1 MQSTDTIAAVATPQA
16 AGGIGIVRISGGDA
30 VSIAEKIFEP
40 VRGSRLTASKGY
52 RAYFGRA
59 VDAGEPL
66 DEAVCLVFRAP
77 HSYTGEDVAEIS
89 CHGGLY
95 ITQRVLQ
102 AALSAGAR
110 PAEAGEF
117 TKRAFLNGKLD
128 LSEAEAVMHMVSA
141 QGEQAAKAALNA
153 LDGALSRKI
162 HAVADKV
169 IAANAAI
176 AAWVDYPDE
185 DIEAV
190 HTDNLRSTFAAA
202 LDELRGLLSRFD
214 AGQAVTEGVDTA
226 IVGRPNVGKS
236 TLMNLLSGTEKS
248 IVTHIPGT
256 TRDVV
261 EQTVRLGEV
270 VLHLADTEDF
280 RITATIKKK
289 KLPELTDEWVK
300 EKIGVERARK
310 KLERA
315 VLVLAVFDGSAPLT
329 AEDVELLESCRGRLC
344 VAVLNKA
351 DKGESVSAETIRQY
365 VPAVVRLCA
374 KDGRGYDDLRSA
386 VTQALGTDAFDPS
399 AAMLAN
405 ERQKDCCVRAA
416 DCLEQAV
423 DAIDTGLTL
432 DAVNVCADGS
442 IDALLE
448 LTGEKAADAVVR
460 EVFSRFCVG
469 K

>member
-1 MQSTDTIAAVATPQA
+1 MPYSSDTIAAVATPQA
-16 AGGIGIVRISGGDA
+16 AGGIGIVRISGADA
-30 VSIAEKIFEP
+30 IAVAEKIFRP
-40 VRGSRLTASKGY
+40 VRKTRLTASKGY

-59 VDAGEPL
+59 VDADEEL

-95 ITQRVLQ
+95 LTRRVLQ
-102 AALSAGAR
+102 AAVSAGAR

-117 TKRAFLNGKLD
+117 TKRAFLNGKHD

-153 LDGALSRKI
+153 LDGALSRRI
-162 HAVADKV
+162 HAVAERV
-169 IAANAAI
+169 IAAAAAI

-190 HTDNLRSTFAAA
+190 RTDNLRETLAEARS
-202 LDELRGLLSRFD
+202 ELEDLLSRFD

-270 VLHLADTEDF
+270 VLHLADTAGLHDADDPVEQ
-280 RITATIKKK
+280 
-289 KLPELTDEWVK
+289 
-300 EKIGVERARK
+300 IGVERARK

-315 VLVLAVFDGSAPLT
+315 VLVIAVFDGSAPLT
-329 AEDVELLESCRGRLC
+329 EEDLSLLRSCRGRLC

-351 DKGESVSAETIRQY
+351 DRGEAVSAQEIRQY
-365 VPAVVRLCA
+365 VPTVVRLCA
-374 KDGRGYDDLRSA
+374 KTGGGYDELQKA
-386 VTQALGTDAFDPS
+386 VTNALGADAFDPS

-405 ERQKDCCVRAA
+405 ERQKDCCVRAV
-416 DCLEQAV
+416 DCLTQAV

-432 DAVNVCADGS
+432 DAVNVCADGC
-442 IDALLE
+442 IGALLE
-448 LTGEKAADAVVR
+448 LTGERASDAVVR

>member
-1 MQSTDTIAAVATPQA
+1 MNSTDTIAAVATPQA

-30 VSIAEKIFEP
+30 IAVAEKIFVP
-40 VRGSRLTASKGY
+40 VRGTRLTASKGY

-59 VDAGEPL
+59 VDKGEPL

-95 ITQRVLQ
+95 ITRRVLQ

-162 HAVADKV
+162 HAVADNV
-169 IAANAAI
+169 IAASAAI

-190 HTDNLRSTFAAA
+190 HFDNLRSTFSAARED
-202 LDELRGLLSRFD
+202 LRELLARFEM
-214 AGQAVTEGVDTA
+214 GQAVTEGVDTA

-261 EQTVRLGEV
+261 EQTVRLGDV
-270 VLHLADTEDF
+270 VLHLADTAGLRD
-280 RITATIKKK
+280 
-289 KLPELTDEWVK
+289 TDNPVEQ
-300 EKIGVERARK
+300 IGVERARA

-315 VLVLAVFDGSAPLT
+315 VLVLAVFDGSEPLT
-329 AEDVELLESCRGRLC
+329 AEDRALLESCRGRLC

-351 DKGESVSAETIRQY
+351 DRGEAVPEAEIRQY
-365 VPAVVRLCA
+365 APAVVRLCA
-374 KDGRGYDDLRSA
+374 KDGSGYDELRTA
-386 VTQALGTDAFDPS
+386 VTKALGTDAFDPS

-405 ERQKDCCVRAA
+405 ERQKDCCVRAV
-416 DCLEQAV
+416 DSLTQAI
-423 DAIDTGLTL
+423 DAIDAGMTL
-432 DAVNVCADGS
+432 DAVNVCADECIG
-442 IDALLE
+442 ALLE

>member
-1 MQSTDTIAAVATPQA
+1 MNSTDTIAAVATPQA
-16 AGGIGIVRISGGDA
+16 AGGIGIVRISGADA
-30 VSIAEKIFEP
+30 IAVAEKVFDP

-59 VDAGEPL
+59 VDRGEEL

-95 ITQRVLQ
+95 ITRRLLQ

-162 HAVADKV
+162 HAVADSV
-169 IAANAAI
+169 IAAAAAI

-185 DIEAV
+185 DIEEV
-190 HTDNLRSTFAAA
+190 HADNLRATFSDAR
-202 LDELRGLLSRFD
+202 DELRKLLGRFD
-214 AGQAVTEGVDTA
+214 MGQAVTEGVDTA

-270 VLHLADTEDF
+270 VLHLADTAGLHDAADPVEQ
-280 RITATIKKK
+280 
-289 KLPELTDEWVK
+289 
-300 EKIGVERARK
+300 IGVERARK

-329 AEDVELLESCRGRLC
+329 EEDRALLESCRGRLC

-351 DKGESVSAETIRQY
+351 DRGETVAEEEILRY

-374 KDGRGYDDLRSA
+374 KTGSGYDALQSA
-386 VTQALGTDAFDPS
+386 VTNALGADAFDPS

-416 DCLEQAV
+416 DCLTQAI
-423 DAIDTGLTL
+423 DAIDAGLTL
-432 DAVNVCADGS
+432 DAVNVCADGC
-442 IDALLE
+442 IGALLE

>member
-95 ITQRVLQ
+95 ITRRVLQ

-270 VLHLADTEDF
+270 VLHLADTAGLHDADDPVEQ
-280 RITATIKKK
+280 
-289 KLPELTDEWVK
+289 
-300 EKIGVERARK
+300 IGVERARK

-432 DAVNVCADGS
+432 DAVNVCADGC

>member
-1 MQSTDTIAAVATPQA
+1 MNSTDTIAAVATPQA

-30 VSIAEKIFEP
+30 IAVAEKIFVP
-40 VRGSRLTASKGY
+40 VRGTRLTASKGY

-59 VDAGEPL
+59 VDKGEPL

-95 ITQRVLQ
+95 ITRRVLQ

-117 TKRAFLNGKLD
+117 TKCAFLNGKLD

-162 HAVADKV
+162 HAVADNV
-169 IAANAAI
+169 IEASAAI

-190 HTDNLRSTFAAA
+190 HFDNLRSTFSAARED
-202 LDELRGLLSRFD
+202 LRELLARFEM
-214 AGQAVTEGVDTA
+214 GQAVTEGVDTA

-261 EQTVRLGEV
+261 EQTVRLGDV
-270 VLHLADTEDF
+270 VLHLADTAGLRD
-280 RITATIKKK
+280 
-289 KLPELTDEWVK
+289 TDNPVEQ
-300 EKIGVERARK
+300 IGVERART

-315 VLVLAVFDGSAPLT
+315 VLVLAVFDGSEPLT
-329 AEDVELLESCRGRLC
+329 AEDCALLESCRGRLC

-351 DKGESVSAETIRQY
+351 DRGEAVPEAEIRQY
-365 VPAVVRLCA
+365 TPAVVRLCA
-374 KDGRGYDDLRSA
+374 KDGSGYDELRTA
-386 VTQALGTDAFDPS
+386 VTKALGTDAFDPS

-405 ERQKDCCVRAA
+405 ERQKDCCVRAV
-416 DCLEQAV
+416 DSLTQAI
-423 DAIDTGLTL
+423 DAIDAGMTL
-432 DAVNVCADGS
+432 DAVNVCADECIG
-442 IDALLE
+442 ALLE

>member
-1 MQSTDTIAAVATPQA
+1 MNSTDTIAAVATPQA

-30 VSIAEKIFEP
+30 IAVAEKIFVP
-40 VRGSRLTASKGY
+40 VRGTRLTASKGD

-59 VDAGEPL
+59 VDKGEPL

-95 ITQRVLQ
+95 IIRRVLQ

-162 HAVADKV
+162 HAVADNV
-169 IAANAAI
+169 IAASAAI

-190 HTDNLRSTFAAA
+190 HFDNLRSTFSAARED
-202 LDELRGLLSRFD
+202 LRELLARFEM
-214 AGQAVTEGVDTA
+214 GQAVTEGVDTA

-261 EQTVRLGEV
+261 EQTVRLGDV
-270 VLHLADTEDF
+270 VLHLADTAGLRD
-280 RITATIKKK
+280 
-289 KLPELTDEWVK
+289 TDNPVEQ
-300 EKIGVERARK
+300 IGVERART

-315 VLVLAVFDGSAPLT
+315 VLVLAVFDGSEPLT
-329 AEDVELLESCRGRLC
+329 AEDCALLESCRGRLC

-351 DKGESVSAETIRQY
+351 DRGEAVPEAEIRQY
-365 VPAVVRLCA
+365 TPAVVRLCA
-374 KDGRGYDDLRSA
+374 KDGSGYDELRAA
-386 VTQALGTDAFDPS
+386 VTKALGTDAFDPS

-405 ERQKDCCVRAA
+405 ERQKDCCVRAV
-416 DCLEQAV
+416 DSLTQAI
-423 DAIDTGLTL
+423 DAIDAGMTL
-432 DAVNVCADGS
+432 DAVNVCADECIG
-442 IDALLE
+442 ALLE

>member
-1 MQSTDTIAAVATPQA
+1 M
-16 AGGIGIVRISGGDA
+16 
-30 VSIAEKIFEP
+30 
-40 VRGSRLTASKGY
+40 
-52 RAYFGRA
+52 
-59 VDAGEPL
+59 
-66 DEAVCLVFRAP
+66 
-77 HSYTGEDVAEIS
+77 
-89 CHGGLY
+89 
-95 ITQRVLQ
+95 
-102 AALSAGAR
+102 
-110 PAEAGEF
+110 
-117 TKRAFLNGKLD
+117 
-128 LSEAEAVMHMVSA
+128 
-141 QGEQAAKAALNA
+141 
-153 LDGALSRKI
+153 
-162 HAVADKV
+162 

-270 VLHLADTEDF
+270 VLHLADTAGLHDADDPVEQ
-280 RITATIKKK
+280 
-289 KLPELTDEWVK
+289 
-300 EKIGVERARK
+300 IGVERARK

-432 DAVNVCADGS
+432 DAVNVCADGC

>member
-1 MQSTDTIAAVATPQA
+1 MNSTDTIAAVATPQA

-30 VSIAEKIFEP
+30 IAIAEKIFKP
-40 VRGSRLTASKGY
+40 VRGVRLTASKGY

-59 VDAGEPL
+59 VDNSEEL

-89 CHGGLY
+89 CHGGLF
-95 ITQRVLQ
+95 ITRRVLQ
-102 AALSAGAR
+102 AALRAGAR

-128 LSEAEAVMHMVSA
+128 LSEAEAVMNMVSA

-162 HAVADKV
+162 HAVADDV
-169 IAANAAI
+169 IAAAAAI

-190 HTDNLRSTFAAA
+190 HTDNLRVTLSAARDA
-202 LDELRGLLSRFD
+202 LRELLSRFD
-214 AGQAVTEGVDTA
+214 MGQAVTEGVDTV

-261 EQTVRLGEV
+261 EQTVRLGDA
-270 VLHLADTEDF
+270 VLHLSDTAGLHDAADPVEQ
-280 RITATIKKK
+280 
-289 KLPELTDEWVK
+289 
-300 EKIGVERARK
+300 IGVERARQ

-315 VLVLAVFDGSAPLT
+315 VLILAVFDGSAPLT
-329 AEDVELLESCRGRLC
+329 AEDYALLESCRGRLC

-351 DKGESVSAETIRQY
+351 DKGEAVSAEEIRQY
-365 VPAVVRLCA
+365 VPAVVRVCA
-374 KDGRGYDDLRSA
+374 KDGNGADALENE
-386 VTQALGTDAFDPS
+386 VTKALGTDAFDPS

-416 DCLEQAV
+416 DCLTQAIE
-423 DAIDTGLTL
+423 ALDTGLTL
-432 DAVNVCADGS
+432 DAVGVCADGC

>member
-1 MQSTDTIAAVATPQA
+1 MNRTDTIAAVATPQA

-30 VSIAEKIFEP
+30 IEIAEKIFVP
-40 VRGSRLTASKGY
+40 ARGARLTASKGY

-59 VDAGEPL
+59 VDNGEEL

-89 CHGGLY
+89 CHGGLF
-95 ITQRVLQ
+95 ITRRVLQ

-162 HAVADKV
+162 HAVADRV
-169 IAANAAI
+169 IAASAAI

-185 DIEAV
+185 DIEEV
-190 HTDNLRSTFAAA
+190 HTDNLRAAFSGA
-202 LDELRGLLSRFD
+202 RDEITGLLSRFD
-214 AGQAVTEGVDTA
+214 LGQAVTEGVDTA

-270 VLHLADTEDF
+270 VLHLADTAGLHDAADPVEQ
-280 RITATIKKK
+280 
-289 KLPELTDEWVK
+289 
-300 EKIGVERARK
+300 IGVERARK
-310 KLERA
+310 QLERA

-329 AEDVELLESCRGRLC
+329 EEDRALLEACRGRLC

-351 DKGESVSAETIRQY
+351 DQGET
-365 VPAVVRLCA
+365 VPAEEIQAFIPSVVRLCA
-374 KDGRGYDDLRSA
+374 KDGSGYDDLQAA
-386 VTQALGTDAFDPS
+386 VTGALGTDAFDPS

-405 ERQKDCCVRAA
+405 ERQKDCCVRANE
-416 DCLEQAV
+416 CLTQAI
-423 DAIDTGLTL
+423 DAIDAGLTL
-432 DAVNVCADGS
+432 DAVNVCADGC

-448 LTGEKAADAVVR
+448 LTGERAADAVVR

>member
-95 ITQRVLQ
+95 ITRRVLQ

-270 VLHLADTEDF
+270 VLHLADTAGLHDADDPVEQ
-280 RITATIKKK
+280 
-289 KLPELTDEWVK
+289 
-300 EKIGVERARK
+300 IGVERARK

-416 DCLEQAV
+416 DCLAQAV

-432 DAVNVCADGS
+432 DAVNVCADGC

>member
-1 MQSTDTIAAVATPQA
+1 MNSTDTIAAVATPQA
-16 AGGIGIVRISGGDA
+16 AGGIGIVRISGDDA
-30 VSIAEKIFEP
+30 IAVAEQIFKP
-40 VRGSRLTASKGY
+40 VRKTRLTASKGY

-59 VDAGEPL
+59 VDAGEEL

-95 ITQRVLQ
+95 ITRRVLQ

-128 LSEAEAVMHMVSA
+128 LSEAEAVMNMVSA
-141 QGEQAAKAALNA
+141 QGSQAAKAALNA

-162 HAVADKV
+162 HAVADEV
-169 IAANAAI
+169 IAAAAAI

-185 DIEAV
+185 DIEEV
-190 HTDNLRSTFAAA
+190 QNDNLRATFSAAR
-202 LDELRGLLSRFD
+202 DELHALLSRFD
-214 AGQAVTEGVDTA
+214 AGQAVTDGVDTA

-236 TLMNLLSGTEKS
+236 TLMNLLAGTEKS

-270 VLHLADTEDF
+270 VLHLADTAGLHDAADPVEQ
-280 RITATIKKK
+280 
-289 KLPELTDEWVK
+289 
-300 EKIGVERARK
+300 IGVERARK

-329 AEDVELLESCRGRLC
+329 AEDTALLESCRGRLC

-351 DKGESVSAETIRQY
+351 DRGEAVAADEIRQY
-365 VPAVVRLCA
+365 IPVVVRLSA
-374 KDGRGYDDLRSA
+374 KDGSGYDELKNA
-386 VTQALGTDAFDPS
+386 VTAALGTDAFDPS

-416 DCLEQAV
+416 ECLTQAV
-423 DAIDTGLTL
+423 DALDTGLTL
-432 DAVNVCADGS
+432 DAVNVCADGC